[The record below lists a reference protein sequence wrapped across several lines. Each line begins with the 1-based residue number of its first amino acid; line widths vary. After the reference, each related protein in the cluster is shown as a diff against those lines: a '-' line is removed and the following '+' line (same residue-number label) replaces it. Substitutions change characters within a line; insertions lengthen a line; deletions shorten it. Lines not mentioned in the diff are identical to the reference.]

1 MVTQRRFGP
10 LVVLLAAGFSVLAAR
25 LFQIQVLE
33 HRVWAGEAQR
43 LVRSSRVLPYH
54 RGLIVDRLGRELVRD
69 EDEYALEF
77 RYRDFRRGHPIG
89 LVAHAWSALLERT
102 MTLQEASVTLEG
114 LALGMLELSPADL
127 DRFARGE
134 EVSRARLAAVSDP
147 AAHARSAR
155 AADARYYLA
164 QLLALTRQESRALR
178 ELEGAAREAPYVE
191 AVAKLRGID
200 RGVLASELVRALV
213 EGRERLE
220 RLADLLP
227 SDDARVSTRR
237 LDELVQ
243 RIEALRER
251 QEDDVADALF
261 REAAGFAPG
270 RIARDDLARFELSWL
285 ANAMRWDEARL
296 SAWTASRRARH
307 ERTLERDTLPRVL
320 VRADL
325 ELDARAQ
332 VERLLDGLAQ
342 TFARD
347 GAPSWR
353 ELDEFAVL
361 GELESLATARLPGD
375 ARAREPLFALDDPDV
390 RALAD
395 EGSDPWTLFGVVVEL
410 ALASSP
416 ERRSS
421 ASASAA
427 LWRELAASREGLDGE
442 RALNELAAVARA
454 LESRFQAECARG
466 IEALASRSDGGRIV
480 LAAPRLERAEQRER
494 FAWIDAQSRPL
505 LICAR
510 PSLDL
515 VHEVERWPERYRG
528 FEVRET
534 TRRRALVHDAAGAPC
549 ASLLIGGVRRP
560 SLRELF
566 AQSDDER
573 RLDEL
578 EHALVRSD
586 AEEAEMRVLASR
598 LARPDEWTGS
608 GGIEDLF
615 DAELRGRFGYV
626 EARGLADEERALPAR
641 VEAPIDGQD
650 LELTLD
656 ADLQLA
662 AQETL
667 RRPEPPPSGE
677 SYDRTFFENPVGA
690 IVLCTV
696 DGEVLAAAS
705 EPATSGHASVPG
717 RDRERSIVRERTLT
731 RPTFNPPGSAFKP
744 FVAAFALGELAF
756 DPRTR
761 YECLLLEDGKPGFD
775 QMHCNKLHVSTD
787 LGEALASSCNS
798 YFAQLALCYEPE
810 QMLAMTSR
818 FGFGEPTGV
827 RAGRRGL
834 REDFEL
840 PARDGL
846 ARALEDR
853 ANRMRYANGLG
864 LIEATPMQLARA
876 TCGIATGLLPEMA
889 LVRAVDGERL
899 PREARELGIPESS
912 LAIVRDA
919 MAQCVTSSIG
929 SAHHKRL
936 DEGTLGFTFA
946 CKTGSA
952 DLGPF
957 QDIPELSADD
967 RRALELGRVR
977 KHTWVVGWFP
987 AQAPKAVVVVYLHE
1001 VAETASHTAVWIA
1014 SQFLRSPA
1022 VRAYALEEVEQ
1033 R

>member
-1 MVTQRRFGP
+1 MVAQRRFGP

-25 LFQIQVLE
+25 LFQIQVVE
-33 HRVWAGEAQR
+33 HGVWAGEAQR

-54 RGLIVDRLGRELVRD
+54 RGVIVDRRGRELVRD

-102 MTLQEASVTLEG
+102 MTLQEAAATLEG
-114 LALGMLELSPADL
+114 LALGLLELSPADL

-134 EVSRARLAAVSDP
+134 EVARAHLPAESDP
-147 AAHARSAR
+147 AGHARSAR

-164 QLLALTRQESRALR
+164 QLLSLTRQESRALR
-178 ELEGAAREAPYVE
+178 ELEGAAREAPYAE
-191 AVAKLRGID
+191 AVATLRGVD
-200 RGVLASELVRALV
+200 RGALAGDVVQALR

-227 SDDARVSTRR
+227 RDDAHVATRR
-237 LDELVQ
+237 FDELVQ
-243 RIEALRER
+243 RMETLRER
-251 QEDDVADALF
+251 QEDDAADALF

-270 RIARDDLARFELSWL
+270 RIARDDLERFDLDWL
-285 ANAMRWDEARL
+285 AHAMRWDEARL
-296 SAWTASRRARH
+296 RSWAASRRARY
-307 ERTLERDTLPRVL
+307 ERALERDVLPRVL

-325 ELDARAQ
+325 EVDARAQ

-342 TFARD
+342 LYARD
-347 GAPSWR
+347 GATSWR
-353 ELDEFAVL
+353 DLDEFAVL
-361 GELESLATARLPGD
+361 GELDSLSTTRLPRD
-375 ARAREPLFALDDPDV
+375 AAPRVPLFALDDPEV

-395 EGSDPWTLFGVVVEL
+395 EAQDPWTLFGVVVEL
-410 ALASSP
+410 AFASDA
-416 ERRSS
+416 ERRGS
-421 ASASAA
+421 ASTSAA
-427 LWRELAASREGLDGE
+427 LWRDLAASREGLDGE
-442 RALNELAAVARA
+442 RAAEELAAIARA
-454 LESRFQAECARG
+454 LESRFVAACARG
-466 IEALASRSDGGRIV
+466 IEALASEAGGARI
-480 LAAPRLERAEQRER
+480 AFAEPRLDRAEQRER

-505 LICAR
+505 LISSR
-510 PSLDL
+510 PSLEL

-534 TRRRALVHDAAGAPC
+534 TRRRALVHDAAGVPC
-549 ASLLIGGVRRP
+549 ASLLVGGVRRP

-566 AQSDDER
+566 AQSDEER

-615 DAELRGRFGYV
+615 DAELRGRFGFV
-626 EARGLADEERALPAR
+626 QARGLADEERAAPAR

-650 LELTLD
+650 LALTIDAEL
-656 ADLQLA
+656 QIA
-662 AQETL
+662 AQDVL
-667 RRPEPPPSGE
+667 RRPEAPPSGE
-677 SYDRTFFENPVGA
+677 SYDRTWFENPVGA

-705 EPATSGHASVPG
+705 EPSIDGHASVPG

-731 RPTFNPPGSAFKP
+731 RPTFNPPGSSFKP
-744 FVAAFALGELAF
+744 FVAAFALEKLGF

-761 YECLLLEDGKPGFD
+761 YDCALLEDGKPGFAE
-775 QMHCNKLHVSTD
+775 MHCNKLHVSTD
-787 LGEALASSCNS
+787 LEEALASSCNS
-798 YFAQLALCYEPE
+798 YFAQVALCYEPE
-810 QMLAMTSR
+810 QMLAMASM

-840 PARDGL
+840 AGAGDL
-846 ARALEDR
+846 ARKLDDR
-853 ANRMRYANGLG
+853 ANRMRFANGLG

-876 TCGIATGLLPEMA
+876 TCGIATGILPEMA
-889 LVRAVDGERL
+889 LVRSIDGEPL
-899 PREARELGIPESS
+899 PRGGRELGVSESA
-912 LAIVRDA
+912 LAVVREA
-919 MAQCVTSSIG
+919 MAKCVTSPIG
-929 SAHHKRL
+929 SAHQKRL
-936 DEGTLGFTFA
+936 DEGALGFTFA

-957 QDIPELSADD
+957 QDLPELSADD
-967 RRALELGRVR
+967 RRAFELGRVR

-1001 VAETASHTAVWIA
+1001 VAETASHTAVWLA

-1022 VRAYALEEVEQ
+1022 VREYALAKDGP